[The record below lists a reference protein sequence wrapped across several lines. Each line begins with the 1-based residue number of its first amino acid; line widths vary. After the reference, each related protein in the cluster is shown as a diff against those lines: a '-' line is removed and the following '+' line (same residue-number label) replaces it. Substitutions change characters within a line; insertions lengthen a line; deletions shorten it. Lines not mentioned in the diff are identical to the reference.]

1 MIKKIQIYN
10 PKNRKLEEFNS
21 IVENKINI
29 YVCGPTVYDHIHL
42 GNARPIIFFDFV
54 KKFFE
59 DLNYEVNLVSN
70 ITDID
75 DKIINRS
82 IEEQISEKEIS
93 EKYTKEY
100 INSLDYLRCRR
111 PDLIPKATD
120 YVDSMINF
128 IQELKTNNYVYE
140 TKQGL
145 YFRINSVDYGVLSN
159 QKVDRL
165 ISKKN
170 QDFEKENERDFS
182 VWKKTEL
189 GLKFDSP
196 WGEGRPGWHTECA
209 VMNHKIF
216 NGQLDIHGG
225 GNDLKFPH
233 HENEI
238 ALIKA
243 FTGKKLSNYWIHN
256 GRLDFNN
263 VKMSKSKKNFVRVA
277 DLPKEK
283 VDAFKFLI
291 LSHHYRSP
299 INYSEKLLNEYDKI
313 LQNISKKIRYATLKM
328 SKKRD
333 KFLKKFDKAPVL
345 DMISKDFDT
354 PNIVTRVYNI
364 IKKIDIEENYFSVF
378 HELIWIFHLFGIRL
392 NTEVPRKDIS
402 LYEEWV
408 EAREKKDYET
418 ADRLR
423 NKLMGKGYL

>member
-21 IVENKINI
+21 IEENKINI

-140 TKQGL
+140 TKKGL

-196 WGEGRPGWHTECA
+196 WGLSLIHISEPTRP
-209 VMNHKIF
+209 
-216 NGQLDIHGG
+216 
-225 GNDLKFPH
+225 
-233 HENEI
+233 
-238 ALIKA
+238 
-243 FTGKKLSNYWIHN
+243 Y
-256 GRLDFNN
+256 
-263 VKMSKSKKNFVRVA
+263 
-277 DLPKEK
+277 
-283 VDAFKFLI
+283 
-291 LSHHYRSP
+291 
-299 INYSEKLLNEYDKI
+299 
-313 LQNISKKIRYATLKM
+313 
-328 SKKRD
+328 
-333 KFLKKFDKAPVL
+333 
-345 DMISKDFDT
+345 
-354 PNIVTRVYNI
+354 
-364 IKKIDIEENYFSVF
+364 
-378 HELIWIFHLFGIRL
+378 
-392 NTEVPRKDIS
+392 
-402 LYEEWV
+402 
-408 EAREKKDYET
+408 
-418 ADRLR
+418 
-423 NKLMGKGYL
+423 